1 MKHAEEIL
9 GGKRFAFGGNW
20 ARFLALLD
28 EQRIRD
34 AEESLRSKLGVEDL
48 AGKSFLDVGSGS
60 GLFSLA
66 ARRLGARV
74 HSFDYDP
81 QSVACTEELRR
92 RYFPDDRN
100 WIVEEG
106 SVLDQ
111 EYLACLGVFDVVYSW
126 GVLHHTGAMWRALE
140 NVAPLVKERGQLFIS
155 IYNDQGGPSA
165 RWLRVKRTYNTS
177 PETLRWLVL
186 IPVLA
191 RIWGKITVKDILR
204 GKPFET
210 WRNYDRGGR
219 GMDAWRD
226 VVDWVGGYPFEVAKP
241 EQVFDFYR
249 SRGFILQGLKTCA
262 GGSGCNEYV
271 LMKSDNEYVRSRAI
285 ANVLP
290 ARAGRFGPRSS
301 RNAHHV

>member
-1 MKHAEEIL
+1 MNGATIDEKVRGSVSTHAGEVTRRE
-9 GGKRFAFGGNW
+9 RFEFGQNW
-20 ARFLALLD
+20 RRFLAVLD
-28 EQRIRD
+28 DQRI
-34 AEESLRSKLGVEDL
+34 ESAAGSLKRMLEVEGL
-48 AGKSFLDVGSGS
+48 QGRSFLDIGSGS

-66 ARRLGARV
+66 ARKLGARV

-210 WRNYDRGGR
+210 WRN
-219 GMDAWRD
+219 
-226 VVDWVGGYPFEVAKP
+226 
-241 EQVFDFYR
+241 
-249 SRGFILQGLKTCA
+249 
-262 GGSGCNEYV
+262 
-271 LMKSDNEYVRSRAI
+271 
-285 ANVLP
+285 
-290 ARAGRFGPRSS
+290 
-301 RNAHHV
+301 